1 MTVGFVKGA
10 GLRRRSSGT
19 NLWRLFVDDSQT
31 KMDTARHTVEPLWRP
46 RADQIDKSN
55 LTRFQAWLSAE
66 RQVYLK
72 DAEALYDWSIR
83 ESEAFWSAIA
93 DFFDV
98 RFHRAATSVLQRGQ
112 NPLET
117 RWFPGAT
124 LNYAEH
130 LLRFGSERVGL
141 NNEETA
147 VLFYMEFGA
156 LPARQLLTRAEL
168 LSAVTHVARTLTKM
182 GVGFGDRVAGYLPNR
197 PESLVAFLASAS
209 LGAIWSNCPPELSSQ
224 GVLER
229 LRQIEPKIL
238 FAVRNY
244 RYGGKT
250 HDRARALA
258 EISAGLPT
266 LQQVVIVSQDTEP
279 VDLDI
284 PRAVC
289 SWADLFGAGDNLPGP
304 HFQPVPFDHPLWILF
319 SSGTTGAPKPIVHGH
334 GGILLEHLKALS
346 LHLDLQQGDK
356 FFWFTSAGWMMWNFL
371 LSGLA
376 LGASVALYDGSP
388 KYPDLSVLWRLIENE
403 RITYFGT
410 SAPYLLACQ
419 KQGLE
424 PGKDAN
430 LESLRAIG
438 STGAP
443 LPDDCFRW
451 VYEHVKRDVWLG
463 SVSGGTDVCT
473 AFVLSHPWLPV
484 YPGKLQCRGLGAPI
498 EAWDDD
504 GNAVWNQ
511 VGELVLTAPMPSMPV
526 CFWNDPDGDRLRQ
539 AYFSHYGGVWRH
551 GDWIEICSETGQCV
565 IYGRSD
571 ATLNRGGVRMGSNEF
586 YRVVELLPEVE
597 GSLVVDTTE
606 LGKDGRANKG
616 QLLLF
621 VVLRG
626 QRLLDEELTERISA
640 KIRSDLSPRHVP
652 DAIFAVPEI
661 PQTLNGKKLEVPV
674 KRIIQGIPIA
684 KAVSREAMSNP
695 DSLKV
700 FAELAEGFY
709 HRDTESTK
717 L

>member
-1 MTVGFVKGA
+1 M
-10 GLRRRSSGT
+10 GT
-19 NLWRLFVDDSQT
+19 DFQT
-31 KMDTARHTVEPLWRP
+31 AEPLWQP
-46 RADQIDKSN
+46 RAGQITKSN
-55 LTRFQAWLSAE
+55 LTRFQAWLLAE
-66 RQVYLK
+66 RQIWLK
-72 DAEALYDWSIR
+72 DARALYDWSIR

-98 RFHRAATSVLQRGQ
+98 RFQTAASSILQRGQ
-112 NPLET
+112 SPLET
-117 RWFPGAT
+117 CWFPGAT

-130 LLRFGSERVGL
+130 LLRFGSEKGRA
-141 NNEETA
+141 NKEETA
-147 VLFYMEFGA
+147 VLFCTEFGA
-156 LPARQLLTRAEL
+156 LPEGRLLTRGEL
-168 LSAVTHVARTLTKM
+168 LSAVTHVATALTKM

-197 PESLVAFLASAS
+197 PETLVAFLACAS

-229 LRQIEPKIL
+229 LKQIEPKVL

-244 RYGGKT
+244 RYAGKT
-250 HDRARALA
+250 HDRSRALS
-258 EISAGLPT
+258 EITAGLPT
-266 LQQVVIVSQDTEP
+266 LRQLVIVSQDP
-279 VDLDI
+279 DPGGADNSA
-284 PRAVC
+284 AVC
-289 SWADLFGAGDNLPGP
+289 SWADLFGAGTISSAL
-304 HFQPVPFDHPLWILF
+304 HFAPVPFNHPLWILF
-319 SSGTTGAPKPIVHGH
+319 SSGTTGVPKPIVHGH
-334 GGILLEHLKALS
+334 GGMLLEHLKALS
-346 LHLDLQQGDK
+346 LHLDLRPGDK
-356 FFWFTSAGWMMWNFL
+356 FFWFTSGGWMMWNFL

-376 LGASVALYDGSP
+376 LGVSVVLYDGSP
-388 KYPDLSVLWRLIENE
+388 KYPDLSALWRLIENE

-424 PGKDAN
+424 PGKNCN

-443 LPDDCFRW
+443 LPADCFRW

-463 SVSGGTDVCT
+463 SASGGTDVCT

-498 EAWDDD
+498 EAWDDN

-511 VGELVLTAPMPSMPV
+511 VGELVLTAPMPCMPV
-526 CFWNDPDGDRLRQ
+526 CFWNDPDGERLRQ

-571 ATLNRGGVRMGSNEF
+571 STLNRGGVRMGSSEF
-586 YRVVELLPEVE
+586 YSVVELLPEVE
-597 GSLVVDTTE
+597 GALVIDTTE
-606 LGKDGRANKG
+606 LEKNGRIAKG

-621 VVLRG
+621 VVVRG
-626 QRLLDEELTERISA
+626 HRLLDGELTERISA
-640 KIRSDLSPRHVP
+640 KIRSELSPRHVP

-674 KRIIQGIPIA
+674 KRIFQGVPAA

-695 DSLKV
+695 DSLKPFV
-700 FAELAEGFY
+700 ELAKEFH
-709 HRDTESTK
+709 HRDTETRSC
-717 L
+717 